1 MLNLQILTTKIS
13 SPEFIY
19 TEIWKYKPLNK
30 RKENS
35 LAQPVLGPFLSVS
48 ALWSSSC
55 NLQVL
60 KVLPASVAVHL
71 SILNIQFA
79 ASVPY
84 TSFVIQVMH
93 TNTYLWASPWYFQ
106 KKCPR
111 LTLHCTRVLLQKPFF
126 SLLSLTDTCLSL
138 ESFPSLTGRDEIN
151 CLHSWHRNMQSSMN
165 ETELHIHV
173 SVILPQVRNGTSCKY

>member
-19 TEIWKYKPLNK
+19 REIGKWKPLNK

-35 LAQPVLGPFLSVS
+35 LAQLVLGLFLSVS
-48 ALWSSSC
+48 ASQSSLCS
-55 NLQVL
+55 LQVP

-71 SILNIQFA
+71 SILRIQFA
-79 ASVPY
+79 ASVPH

-106 KKCPR
+106 NKCPC

-126 SLLSLTDTCLSL
+126 SLLSLTDMCLFL
-138 ESFPSLTGRDEIN
+138 ERFPFLTGRDEIS
-151 CLHSWHRNMQSSMN
+151 CLHSWRRNMQSPMN
-165 ETELHIHV
+165 QTELHIHV
-173 SVILPQVRNGTSCKY
+173 SVILPQVRNGTSCRY

>member
-13 SPEFIY
+13 SPEFVY
-19 TEIWKYKPLNK
+19 REIWKWKPLNK

-35 LAQPVLGPFLSVS
+35 LAQLVLGLFLSVS
-48 ALWSSSC
+48 ASQSSLCS
-55 NLQVL
+55 LQVP

-71 SILNIQFA
+71 SILRIQFA

-106 KKCPR
+106 NKCPC
-111 LTLHCTRVLLQKPFF
+111 LTLHCRRVLLQKPFF
-126 SLLSLTDTCLSL
+126 SLLSLTD
-138 ESFPSLTGRDEIN
+138 
-151 CLHSWHRNMQSSMN
+151 
-165 ETELHIHV
+165 V
-173 SVILPQVRNGTSCKY
+173 SVLREVSIFNWQGWDQLFTFLTQEHAKLHESDWTTYPCKCYPATGQKWYFL